1 MTEIS
6 KVDLLKIDARLK
18 SRGVKND
25 GYNKDKDTFED
36 QLLQTVKKLE
46 TMGNEID
53 AMMESSLLHKGS
65 EASGTSKPGSKLD
78 KQKETIVENFS
89 AAKKSSVKS
98 AKDVASYYEKI
109 NKSGKTS

>member
-6 KVDLLKIDARLK
+6 KIDLLKIDARLK

-25 GYNKDKDTFED
+25 EPHKGKNAFED

-65 EASGTSKPGSKLD
+65 EIPAAAVSGNKLD
-78 KQKETIVENFS
+78 KKNETIVENFS
-89 AAKKSSVKS
+89 AARKSSVKS
-98 AKDVASYYEKI
+98 AKEVASYYDKI
-109 NKSGKTS
+109 NKGGKTS